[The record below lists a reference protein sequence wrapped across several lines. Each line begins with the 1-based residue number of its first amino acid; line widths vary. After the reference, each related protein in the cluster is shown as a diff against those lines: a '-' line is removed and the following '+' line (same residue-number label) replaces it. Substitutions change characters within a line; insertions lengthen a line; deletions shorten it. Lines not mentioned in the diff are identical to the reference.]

1 MSEKSEKTNA
11 STSRN
16 KRHKFVSESGYV
28 DFQADYRDQIRSI
41 KKEENDRRRALRSK
55 ASLARQ
61 ENNSAKLSRGED
73 LMGWDDLE
81 IITFD
86 PRRQKHSRMQE
97 ILDLPAKASRR
108 VELVARLETEFCRLY
123 SRYRQKADRAK
134 GRSYSNYKVTERER
148 DYAAKAGILCVQKA
162 VTPRQVLEYWH
173 DHIKH
178 FSGKASGMTV
188 PGLAF
193 LSSAA
198 NIDTVA
204 CSVVPDPKA
213 PGGARVVKAEVLTK
227 PKAGNSF
234 SDTSGLD
241 VRLRPG
247 LEGAGFKTQPYND
260 RYLLTV
266 QKNAIAI
273 AAGRDIFI
281 AKGALRDMSTWAATK
296 LYGRTDENG

>member
-1 MSEKSEKTNA
+1 MTGNSENTPA

-16 KRHKFVSESGYV
+16 KRHKFVTEAGYV

-41 KKEENDRRRALRSK
+41 RDQEKERRRVLRSK
-55 ASLARQ
+55 TSRERLEKNQ
-61 ENNSAKLSRGED
+61 AKLARGED
-73 LMGWDDLE
+73 LMSWDDLE

-86 PRRQKHSRMQE
+86 PRRDKHARMQQ
-97 ILDLPAKASRR
+97 ILDLPTKSTRR
-108 VELVARLETEFCRLY
+108 AELVARLETEFCRLY

-134 GRSYSNYKVTERER
+134 GRSYSNYKVTDRER
-148 DYAAKAGILCVQKA
+148 KYAATAGVLCIQKA

-204 CSVVPDPKA
+204 CSVVPDDKA

-247 LEGAGFKTQPYND
+247 LEAAGHATQAYND

-281 AKGALRDMSTWAATK
+281 AKGALRDMSRWAATA
-296 LYGRTDENG
+296 LYGKE

>member
-1 MSEKSEKTNA
+1 MQSKSEKNPA

-16 KRHKFVSESGYV
+16 KRYKFVCEAGYV
-28 DFQADYRDQIRSI
+28 DFLADYKNSIRSI
-41 KKEENDRRRALRSK
+41 KDQEKNSRRALRSK
-55 ASLARQ
+55 ASRARK
-61 ENNSAKLSRGED
+61 ERNDAKLARGED

-86 PRRQKHSRMQE
+86 PTRDKHSRMQRV
-97 ILDLPAKASRR
+97 LDLPKKNSKRA
-108 VELVARLETEFCRLY
+108 ELVERLGTEFSRLY

-134 GRSYSNYKVTERER
+134 GRSYSNYKVEEGERR
-148 DYAAKAGILCVQKA
+148 YAAAAGVLCIQKS

-173 DHIKH
+173 EHIKH
-178 FSGKASGMTV
+178 FSGKASKMTV
-188 PGLAF
+188 PGLSF
-193 LSSAA
+193 LSSAV

-204 CSVVPDPKA
+204 CSIVPDPKA
-213 PGGARVVKAEVLTK
+213 PGGARVIKGEILTK

-241 VRLRPG
+241 VRIRPG
-247 LEGAGFKTQPYND
+247 LESAGFHTQDYND

-273 AAGRDIFI
+273 ASGRDIFI
-281 AKGALRDMSTWAATK
+281 AKGPLRDMSRWAAK
-296 LYGRTDENG
+296 NLYGN

>member
-1 MSEKSEKTNA
+1 
-11 STSRN
+11 
-16 KRHKFVSESGYV
+16 
-28 DFQADYRDQIRSI
+28 
-41 KKEENDRRRALRSK
+41 
-55 ASLARQ
+55 
-61 ENNSAKLSRGED
+61 
-73 LMGWDDLE
+73 LMGWDDLDV
-81 IITFD
+81 ITFD
-86 PRRQKHSRMQE
+86 PRRPKHARMQE
-97 ILDLPAKASRR
+97 ILDLPPKTARR
-108 VELVARLETEFCRLY
+108 VELVARLETEFSRLY

-134 GRSYSNYKVTERER
+134 GRTYSNYAVTDRER
-148 DYAAKAGILCVQKA
+148 KYAAIAGVLCIQRG

-173 DHIKH
+173 EHIKH

-193 LSSAA
+193 LSSVA

-204 CSVVPDPKA
+204 CSVVPDPTA

-247 LEGAGFKTQPYND
+247 LEAAGFPTQEYND

-273 AAGRDIFI
+273 GAGRDIFI
-281 AKGALRDMSTWAATK
+281 AKGPLRDMSRWAATN
-296 LYGRTDENG
+296 LYGG